1 MNKALSVAAGAV
13 EGDGK
18 LLLCR
23 RPMHKARGGQW
34 EFPGGKIEAGESP
47 QQALERELR
56 EELGIEIRAG
66 KALAEI
72 THIYPDISIRL
83 TLLSARIVAGEPQLL
98 EHTQLRWVSPRE
110 AGALDLCPADRT
122 LLNQIME
129 ERHDV

>member
-1 MNKALSVAAGAV
+1 MIQVTAAVIRNGEKV
-13 EGDGK
+13 MICKRPQGK
-18 LLLCR
+18 R
-23 RPMHKARGGQW
+23 FGGQW

-56 EELGIEIRAG
+56 EELGTEIRAG

-72 THIYPDISIRL
+72 THVYPDISIRL

-129 ERHDV
+129 EEHDV